1 MSESHTYKLSDT
13 AISQVAK
20 LLQIA
25 MLTGTDIVDNLRM
38 LELEVVDD
46 TLEPSAEFLERLDEN
61 VSNMM
66 KELEENGAFE
76 ETPAEDG

>member
-1 MSESHTYKLSDT
+1 MSESHTYRLSDT